1 MSATRLLRLDCS
13 PKGPEAWSWR
23 AADALEAR
31 LRAGGGGLA
40 VTRRD
45 LGRAP
50 PGFVDQAFTKAM
62 PAHRTAESARG
73 VAALAESEALI
84 AELEATDALLISTPM
99 HNYTVPA
106 CLKAWIDQVV
116 RAGRSFTIEPGGKV
130 GTLRDRPSYVVVA
143 SGGYY
148 TGERARQPDFLTSY
162 LREILATIGLRDTRF
177 VRLEGVTRG
186 EDAAAEAWAGAL
198 REIEAALA

>member
-1 MSATRLLRLDCS
+1 MSVGKLLRLDCS

-23 AADALEAR
+23 AADALVER
-31 LRAGGGGLA
+31 LRARNGGLA
-40 VTRRD
+40 IVHRD

-50 PGFVDQAFTKAM
+50 PALVDQAFTKAM

-84 AELEATDALLISTPM
+84 GELEATDALLISTPM

-130 GTLRDRPSYVVVA
+130 GTLRDRVSYVVVA

-148 TGERARQPDFLTSY
+148 TGERARQPDFLTPY
-162 LREILATIGLRDTRF
+162 MREILATIGLRDTRF
-177 VRLEGVTRG
+177 IKLEGVTRG
-186 EDAAAEAWAGAL
+186 EEAAAEAWAGAL
-198 REIEAALA
+198 TQIEAALA